1 MPGAVLGPKN
11 AAAHETKSLP
21 SWSLH
26 SREGKQKLNK

>member
-1 MPGAVLGPKN
+1 MPGTVLGPKN

-26 SREGKQKLNK
+26 YKEGK